1 MSSHFVNFIARHSA
15 QSGLGGFP
23 NEPMIGNQSLIGP
36 PARILSAEMVTIP
49 MRSAPNMSLSFTKK
63 STCAAGCASGILKCS
78 SQAGLCEFEMT
89 RVRATVA
96 PARHT
101 VT

>member
-1 MSSHFVNFIARHSA
+1 MNFIARRTA
-15 QSGLGGFP
+15 QSGFGGFP
-23 NEPMIGNQSLIGP
+23 KVPMIGNQSLMASP
-36 PARILSAEMVTIP
+36 ERILSAGTEAIP
-49 MRSAPNMSLSFTKK
+49 MRSAPNMSLSLTKN
-63 STCAAGCASGILKCS
+63 STCEVGCASGILKCS
-78 SQAGLCEFEMT
+78 FHVGFCELEMT